1 MHDEDPKAA
10 DPDSVSAIL
19 ERSLRRC
26 SGMVRDYRSQLI
38 ETNFK
43 GPEFMLAAE
52 AEGEDE
58 TAASPPKE
66 EP

>member
-1 MHDEDPKAA
+1 MQDEDPKAA
-10 DPDSVSAIL
+10 DPDRVSDIL

-26 SGMVRDYRSQLI
+26 SGIVRDYRSRLI

-52 AEGEDE
+52 AEGEEE
-58 TAASPPKE
+58 TAASPANE
-66 EP
+66 ET